1 MELVTFKKNI
11 PEHCTSTRN
20 LFVDTGV
27 FMGHNRWINEELT
40 GYDILKS
47 FLNTYSGVK
56 AKGFQAVLN
65 KEAVPLHIDPF
76 ILTTQLSLVLL

>member
-1 MELVTFKKNI
+1 
-11 PEHCTSTRN
+11 
-20 LFVDTGV
+20 
-27 FMGHNRWINEELT
+27 MGHNRWINEELT

-65 KEAVPLHIDPF
+65 KEADSTPSRWSIYTDYPTLLSITVKVLVMVQDQHVTVP
-76 ILTTQLSLVLL
+76 

>member
-1 MELVTFKKNI
+1 
-11 PEHCTSTRN
+11 
-20 LFVDTGV
+20 
-27 FMGHNRWINEELT
+27 MGHNRWINEELT

-65 KEAVPLHIDPF
+65 KEADSTP
-76 ILTTQLSLVLL
+76 SR